1 MMFDLFT
8 LALFAII
15 AGNVTARIVDAVRE
29 AR

>member
-1 MMFDLFT
+1 MMTDLLA

-15 AGNVTARIVDAVRE
+15 TGNVAAHIVDAVRE

>member
-1 MMFDLFT
+1 MMTDLLA

-15 AGNVTARIVDAVRE
+15 AGNVTARIVDAVRG